1 MFNFL
6 SQRFKTWMVTLRF
19 SILSIFV
26 VLFVASILTL
36 ITITHVRFVDSMKR
50 LSFSLM
56 QQASTTAFNQVQNLV
71 KNAELKSYTV
81 AQLITLGV
89 VNFQNDAELFSYMT
103 HFIKNEIGQH
113 SGIQTI
119 AWGDASG
126 NFIMSERKEN
136 GTIYSEI
143 IDHDKKP
150 PYHKSFTQNAEGKII
165 AQTSSNDFSYDPR
178 KRPWYTAA
186 VNATKPIWLGVYYYI
201 LTGHQGS
208 GVSTPV
214 FNKHGKLQ
222 GVVTFQ
228 IRLDNL
234 ERLVE
239 RVKVSKNSLVFIISA
254 QGKVIAFPKE
264 NLLDRKEL
272 FNVSELKATPWIAS
286 SFDIYRKTRSKT
298 FDFTWHHTKYLAT
311 YQPLLTSSDSK
322 EKWLIGIV
330 VPADDFI
337 SDLNQTHLITIMIN
351 VGILIFGIILVSILI
366 TRVVKPLKK
375 ITAEIIRIKH
385 FDLDGELH
393 VKSRISEISYIV
405 DALTSMKKGLRTF
418 QRYIP
423 ATLVRQ
429 LIETGEDARI
439 GGVKKPLAILFS
451 DIRDFTSIAEEV
463 DPDELTPHI
472 CDYFD
477 ALSHIIVLNNGTI
490 DKYIGDAIM
499 AFWGAPQHI
508 DQPALYAARTALRCI
523 ARSTELNKQWQI
535 EGKPVLYTRIGIHLG
550 DTIVGNLGSSERFN
564 YTAIGDTPNTASRLE
579 GVNKLYG
586 TQIITSHA
594 VYQQI
599 KNHFV
604 LRRVDRIAVKGKHE
618 YTDIYE
624 LIAETREEVPYN
636 LEMYSL
642 TFEKAYNAY
651 KNNFWEEA
659 IGYFREC
666 LAIYPNDTVA
676 PVFIERCLY
685 FKLNPPP
692 ADWGGIWQ
700 LHEK

>member
-1 MFNFL
+1 MLKFL
-6 SQRFKTWMVTLRF
+6 KRRLKTWMVTLRF

-26 VLFVASILTL
+26 ALFISSILTL
-36 ITITHVRFVDSMKR
+36 ITITHVRFVDSMER

-71 KNAELKSYTV
+71 RNAELKSYTV

-113 SGIQTI
+113 SGIQVI

-126 NFIMSERKEN
+126 SFIMSERKEN

-143 IDHDKKP
+143 IERDKKP
-150 PYHKSFTQNAEGKII
+150 PYHKSFTQNIEGKVI
-165 AQTSSNDFSYDPR
+165 AQTSTNDFSYDPR
-178 KRPWYTAA
+178 NRPWYIAA
-186 VNATKPIWLGVYYYI
+186 MTVKKPIWLGVYYYI

-214 FNKHGKLQ
+214 FDKNGKLQ

-234 ERLVE
+234 QRLVE
-239 RVKVSKNSLVFIISA
+239 RTQVSKNSLVFIVSTE
-254 QGKVIAFPKE
+254 GKVIAFPKE
-264 NLLDRKEL
+264 NLLDRESLFGVREL
-272 FNVSELKATPWIAS
+272 SATPWIAE
-286 SFDIYRKTRSKT
+286 SFDIYKKTRSKT

-311 YQPLLTSSDSK
+311 YQPLLTSSDNK

-337 SDLNQTHLITIMIN
+337 SDLNQTHLITLLIN
-351 VGILIFGIILVSILI
+351 LGILILGIILVSILI
-366 TRVVKPLKK
+366 TRVVRPLKK
-375 ITAEIIRIKH
+375 ITSEIIRIKH
-385 FDLDGELH
+385 FHLSGELH
-393 VKSRISEISYIV
+393 VKSRIKEISYIA

-439 GGVKKPLAILFS
+439 GGIKKPLAIFFS

-463 DPDELTPHI
+463 DPDELTRHLF
-472 CDYFD
+472 DYFD

-499 AFWGAPQHI
+499 AFWGAPQPL

-523 ARSTELNKQWQI
+523 ARSNELNRQWHG
-535 EGKPVLYTRIGIHLG
+535 EGKPVLYTRIGIHFG
-550 DTIVGNLGSSERFN
+550 ETIVGNLGSSERFN

-579 GVNKLYG
+579 GINKLYG
-586 TQIITSHA
+586 TQIIVSNA

-599 KNHFV
+599 KNHFI
-604 LRRVDRIAVKGKHE
+604 LRMVDRVAVKGKHE

-624 LIAETREEVPYN
+624 LIAETREEVSYD
-636 LEMYSL
+636 LELYSL
-642 TFEKAYNAY
+642 TFAKGYTAY
-651 KNNFWEEA
+651 KNNYWDEA
-659 IGYFREC
+659 IDHFKKC
-666 LAIYPNDTVA
+666 LAIYPEDTVA
-676 PVFIERCLY
+676 PVFIERCLH
-685 FKLNPPP
+685 FKFNPPP
-692 ADWGGIWQ
+692 ADWSGIWQ